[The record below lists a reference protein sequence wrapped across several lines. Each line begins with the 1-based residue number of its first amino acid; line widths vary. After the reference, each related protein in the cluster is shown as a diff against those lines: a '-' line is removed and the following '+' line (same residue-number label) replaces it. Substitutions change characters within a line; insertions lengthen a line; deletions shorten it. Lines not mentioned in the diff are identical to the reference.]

1 MLVRNEHV
9 REDPVRTFATA
20 CDRAQKHTSN
30 SLHGVI
36 TTHLPSVMSTPTL
49 ILETQFETRL
59 DGVQATAASLVDGPQ
74 RPNRGHSE
82 SERQSTS
89 GGSEKAS
96 PLPGAQQTDKKGRK
110 GKPARV
116 VRPTTYTYKHCI
128 IASTHKA
135 KDCLFANHAAE
146 ISVAP

>member
-9 REDPVRTFATA
+9 REDPVRTFAAA

-36 TTHLPSVMSTPTL
+36 TTHLPSVMSAPTL

-59 DGVQATAASLVDGPQ
+59 DGVQATVASLVDGPK
-74 RPNRGHSE
+74 RSNRGHSK
-82 SERQSTS
+82 SERQNTS

-96 PLPGAQQTDKKGRK
+96 PYLALNRLIRRVGREN
-110 GKPARV
+110 PPVLYARKRIRTGIV
-116 VRPTTYTYKHCI
+116 
-128 IASTHKA
+128 
-135 KDCLFANHAAE
+135 
-146 ISVAP
+146 

>member
-9 REDPVRTFATA
+9 REDPVRTFAAA
-20 CDRAQKHTSN
+20 CDRAQKHISN

-36 TTHLPSVMSTPTL
+36 TTHLPSVMSAPTL

-59 DGVQATAASLVDGPQ
+59 DGVQATVASLVDGPK
-74 RPNRGHSE
+74 RSNPGHSK
-82 SERQSTS
+82 SERQNTR
-89 GGSEKAS
+89 GGLEKAS

-116 VRPTTYTYKHCI
+116 VRPKTYTYRHCI

-135 KDCLFANHAAE
+135 EDCLYINHAAE